1 MEVPCR
7 FSPLVCQVSG
17 KGLLSNLNQ
26 RDILPGKVENSKIW
40 FDMSFE
46 SLSLCPYP
54 CIYMFMFIYLFTV
67 IFVFVVMYLC
77 VSVCRSVVLEIGLVC
92 SENCFKCDLTACT
105 LSLRQGEKDA

>member
-1 MEVPCR
+1 MQVRCR

-40 FDMSFE
+40 FDVSFE

-77 VSVCRSVVLEIGLVC
+77 VRVCRSVVLEIGLVC
-92 SENCFKCDLTACT
+92 SENCFKCDLIACT